1 MHDNWGMRRHHLNQ
15 ASYAPTHLKL
25 DFEEFEYGFTYK
37 RVREG
42 SDESGPLWKIGR
54 VCLWPNALF
63 TGEHFEWRVPIDDE
77 HTLSVTWAY
86 TRVPRESEPCRQDSI
101 PYWYGPITD
110 RETGSWISS
119 HIMNQDFIAWVGQGT
134 VSDRSLEHLGAS
146 DRGISM
152 MRRRFLKDLEW
163 WRAAMTPRESCA
175 IAKPIYE

>member
-1 MHDNWGMRRHHLNQ
+1 MGVYPG
-15 ASYAPTHLKL
+15 ASR
-25 DFEEFEYGFTYK
+25 K
-37 RVREG
+37 R
-42 SDESGPLWKIGR
+42 
-54 VCLWPNALF
+54 
-63 TGEHFEWRVPIDDE
+63 
-77 HTLSVTWAY
+77 TLSSGQHSLLV
-86 TRVPRESEPCRQDSI
+86 RSH
-101 PYWYGPITD
+101 YGSGN
-110 RETGSWISS
+110 GSWISS

>member
-1 MHDNWGMRRHHLNQ
+1 M
-15 ASYAPTHLKL
+15 
-25 DFEEFEYGFTYK
+25 
-37 RVREG
+37 
-42 SDESGPLWKIGR
+42 
-54 VCLWPNALF
+54 
-63 TGEHFEWRVPIDDE
+63 PIDDE